1 MRYLRIAI
9 VLMCAF
15 TCGFASQ
22 VAAQQSND
30 PPTINPPI
38 NWNLTCAEFRSLLH
52 SDPKAAGLAI
62 TWLDGY
68 YSGRAGLAM
77 LPAGWART
85 VSQGIGGTCAI
96 DVNATRPV
104 FDVIAQ
110 LHAEYEIGPI
120 CARIPG
126 ECARLVGS
134 V

>member
-1 MRYLRIAI
+1 MRYSRIAT
-9 VLMCAF
+9 VLVCVLAY
-15 TCGFASQ
+15 GSSASQ
-22 VAAQQSND
+22 AVAQQPNSAQPNN

-68 YSGRAGLAM
+68 YSGRAGLLT
-77 LPAGWART
+77 LPSGWTRT

-110 LHAEYEIGPI
+110 LHAEYGG
-120 CARIPG
+120 AR
-126 ECARLVGS
+126 R
-134 V
+134 